1 MLLYVEDTLFY
12 HNIYTTIIHTYI
24 HGLHIYGEQIIKV
37 FYISSFIKC
46 RLYGIL
52 MVYFDILIIRYIA
65 TTSYY

>member
-1 MLLYVEDTLFY
+1 M
-12 HNIYTTIIHTYI
+12 TY
-24 HGLHIYGEQIIKV
+24 IYGEQIIKV

-65 TTSYY
+65 TTSYYLATTSYYVLASEA